1 MTLAEIENH
10 REISDRFLLHADE
23 QLARGDLPQAS
34 EKAWGAVAHY
44 LKSVA
49 KSRRNWENE
58 THRDLIDVGNDL
70 ALETNDPSRAQILF
84 ADVRDMHRNFY
95 EDRLS
100 SAEVEEGI
108 SAARELISL
117 LKSRTG
123 PQIHPRPSQSRRR
136 RRRRR

>member
-10 REISDRFLLHADE
+10 KEISDRFLLHADE

-49 KSRRNWENE
+49 KSRNWENE
-58 THRDLIDVGNDL
+58 THRDLIDVGRDL
-70 ALETNDPSRAQILF
+70 ARETDDPSRARRLF
-84 ADVRDMHRNFY
+84 AVVRGMHRNFY
-95 EDRLS
+95 EDRFS
-100 SAEVEEGI
+100 NTQVEEGI
-108 SAARELISL
+108 NAARELISL

>member
-10 REISDRFLLHADE
+10 REVSDRFLLHADE

-49 KSRRNWENE
+49 KSRNWDNE
-58 THRDLIDVGNDL
+58 THRDLIDVGRDL
-70 ALETNDPSRAQILF
+70 ALETNDPSQARRLF
-84 ADVRDMHRNFY
+84 ASVRDMHVNFY

-108 SAARELISL
+108 NAARELISL
-117 LKSRTG
+117 LESRTG
-123 PQIHPRPSQSRRR
+123 PQIRPRPSQSRRR
-136 RRRRR
+136 RGRRR

>member
-49 KSRRNWENE
+49 KSRIWENE
-58 THRDLIDVGNDL
+58 THRDLIDVGRDL
-70 ALETNDPSRAQILF
+70 ARETDDPSRARRLF
-84 ADVRDMHRNFY
+84 ASVRDMHRNFY
-95 EDRLS
+95 DDRLS
-100 SAEVEEGI
+100 NAEVEEGI
-108 SAARELISL
+108 NAARELISL
-117 LKSRTG
+117 LKSRNR

>member
-10 REISDRFLLHADE
+10 REVSDRFLQDARYE
-23 QLARGDLPQAS
+23 YERGDLPQAS

-49 KSRRNWENE
+49 KSRNWDNE
-58 THRDLIDVGNDL
+58 THRDLIDVGRDL
-70 ALETNDPSRAQILF
+70 ALETNDPSQARRLF
-84 ADVRDMHRNFY
+84 ASVRDMHVNFY

-108 SAARELISL
+108 NAARELVSL
-117 LKSRTG
+117 LESRNG
-123 PQIHPRPSQSRRR
+123 PQIHPRPSQSRRGR
-136 RRRRR
+136 RRRR